1 MAETHDTTA
10 AKLAWLQELSEQAAH
25 AGSEKAVARQR
36 ERGKLLARERVEKLL
51 DPGSFVEL
59 DRYVR
64 HRNPDFD
71 SMANRPYGDAVV
83 TGYGEIFGR
92 KVFVFSQDFTVFG
105 GSLSEVFAE
114 KICKVMDMALKYGC
128 PVIGINDSGGARIQE
143 GVVSLA
149 GYAEIFWRNVQA
161 SGVIPQ
167 LSLVLGPTAGGAVYS
182 PAITDFVLMAESSS
196 YMFITGPDVVKTVTG
211 EEVSFEELGGAE
223 THAAKS
229 GVAHFTAADE
239 EAVLEDAR
247 YLLSFLPQNNLERP
261 LHTPPTDPV
270 DREAPELDTFI
281 PDEATKPYDM
291 KQVIAKVVDD
301 GEFMEVQPRFAANI
315 VCGFARLGGHPV
327 GVVGNQPAALA
338 GVLDI
343 DASVKAARFV
353 RTCDAFNVPLVTFV
367 DVPGFLPGTEQEWGG
382 IIRHGAKL
390 LYAFAEATVP
400 KLTVITR
407 KAYGGAYDVMSSKHI
422 RADFNV
428 AWPTAEVAVMGPEGA
443 VNIVFRKELEE
454 ADDPEARRAE
464 LIADYK
470 ERFAN
475 PYHAAERGY
484 VDEVIEPRLT
494 RPILISALEI
504 AKTKR
509 EPRPQAQARQH
520 PALDERVLNRVADA
534 AVADRHVDLVR
545 RRVREIR
552 VEEAEA
558 AAGGEL
564 LRRHV
569 RGERARVAAA
579 AMLRRRVDGP
589 DPDAGRRR
597 AAVRDQ
603 GHRLAAV
610 LPERDPAAGSGQ
622 FVVDAVAVLLL
633 VLLERAERLAAELAP
648 PADEQFPVGRRRRAR
663 SAERGA
669 RAARPLERVD
679 ALLDARL
686 GATPCRRAQAA
697 TKPSISGTAPT
708 APGMPA
714 PTTRASASSAAS
726 PPSPRTR
733 LYGGV
738 RSAAPTIAPASSTS
752 HSSCSG

>member
-1 MAETHDTTA
+1 MADTHDTTA
-10 AKLAWLQELSEQAAH
+10 AKLAWLQELSEEAAH
-25 AGSEKAVARQR
+25 AGNEQAVARQR

-71 SMANRPYGDAVV
+71 SMRNRPYGDAVV
-83 TGYGEIFGR
+83 TGYGEILGR

-114 KICKVMDMALKYGC
+114 KICKVMDMAVKYGC
-128 PVIGINDSGGARIQE
+128 PLIGINDSGGARIQE

-161 SGVIPQ
+161 SGVVPQ
-167 LSLVLGPTAGGAVYS
+167 LSLVLGPCAGGAVYS
-182 PAITDFVLMAESSS
+182 PAITDFVLMAEETS

-211 EEVSFEELGGAE
+211 EEVSFEELGGAS
-223 THAAKS
+223 THASKS
-229 GVAHFTAADE
+229 GVAHLTAMDE
-239 EAVLEDAR
+239 EACLEDAR
-247 YLLSFLPQNNLERP
+247 YLLSFLPQNNLDRAP
-261 LHTPPTDPV
+261 YATPSDPV
-270 DREAPELDTFI
+270 DREEPELDTFI

-301 GEFMEVQPRFAANI
+301 AEFLEVQPRWAQNV
-315 VCGFARLGGHPV
+315 VCGFARLGGHSV

-353 RTCDAFNVPLVTFV
+353 RTCDAFNIPLVTFV

-390 LYAFAEATVP
+390 LYAYAEATVP

-443 VNIVFRKELEE
+443 VNIIFRKELED
-454 ADDPEARRAE
+454 AVDPEARRAE
-464 LIADYK
+464 LIGDYK

-484 VDEVIEPRLT
+484 VDEVIEPRRT

-504 AKTKR
+504 SLTKR
-509 EPRPQAQARQH
+509 EPRPKRKH
-520 PALDERVLNRVADA
+520 GN
-534 AVADRHVDLVR
+534 
-545 RRVREIR
+545 I
-552 VEEAEA
+552 
-558 AAGGEL
+558 
-564 LRRHV
+564 
-569 RGERARVAAA
+569 
-579 AMLRRRVDGP
+579 
-589 DPDAGRRR
+589 
-597 AAVRDQ
+597 
-603 GHRLAAV
+603 
-610 LPERDPAAGSGQ
+610 
-622 FVVDAVAVLLL
+622 
-633 VLLERAERLAAELAP
+633 
-648 PADEQFPVGRRRRAR
+648 
-663 SAERGA
+663 
-669 RAARPLERVD
+669 PL
-679 ALLDARL
+679 
-686 GATPCRRAQAA
+686 
-697 TKPSISGTAPT
+697 
-708 APGMPA
+708 
-714 PTTRASASSAAS
+714 
-726 PPSPRTR
+726 
-733 LYGGV
+733 
-738 RSAAPTIAPASSTS
+738 
-752 HSSCSG
+752 